1 MTVNEKVAKFCMN
14 LRFQSHC
21 CCLQIDYF
29 NNQIIVDLVEQPH
42 KGIISI
48 LDEACLTV
56 GNVTDMVC
64 LDSMDSK
71 LAQHPHYTSR
81 KVRTTQLLPFH
92 HSSSSSVDH
101 KQQSCEF
108 SLKTC
113 WPCQIQH
120 ETLITT
126 SRALSTVISA
136 CFTVWFCYCVHGAVQ
151 FCTAVSR
158 GRSFSTVKVAPDP
171 LCVHT
176 GVSRGLQGSPGVSEA
191 LTASF
196 PLQLSPADK
205 SMDFQKHFR
214 IHHYAGDVT

>member
-1 MTVNEKVAKFCMN
+1 MN

-81 KVRTTQLLPFH
+81 KVRTTQLLLLY

-101 KQQSCEF
+101 KQHSCEF
-108 SLKTC
+108 FS
-113 WPCQIQH
+113 
-120 ETLITT
+120 ETLL
-126 SRALSTVISA
+126 ALSD
-136 CFTVWFCYCVHGAVQ
+136 
-151 FCTAVSR
+151 
-158 GRSFSTVKVAPDP
+158 ST
-171 LCVHT
+171 
-176 GVSRGLQGSPGVSEA
+176 
-191 LTASF
+191 
-196 PLQLSPADK
+196 
-205 SMDFQKHFR
+205 
-214 IHHYAGDVT
+214 